1 MVQPTRPFVD
11 VQLGGKVTKA
21 LYDSGADISCISD
34 EEFRKIPIDLR
45 PNKQGGSNPLRYI
58 GAGGQPLDV
67 RGTFVLPIQVLGRQ
81 VQHPFRVIRGL
92 HEKVILGADFI
103 NEQLLGY
110 DPCRRE
116 VHWTGKRED
125 DSDLRVNAAITIPEF
140 SSRAVQLRTG
150 LGKRQHVVAEIFR
163 EDCPHLAG
171 GPGLVQTDEEGKC
184 LVELLNTGP
193 EPIFLERNKAIGQS
207 EALLHSRLQAID
219 EKLVEAIVSKEAT
232 RGRDRS
238 TLSKDREA
246 TILEVAKL
254 PLSEDVRK
262 KYAQLILKHHH
273 VFSLDKG
280 DLGFCNAMEHHL
292 TMKTPEPVFV
302 KQFKIPEAHQQYL
315 QAQVKEW
322 LKLGI
327 IQPSN
332 SRYNSPLFLV
342 EKKDGTYR
350 VVQDFRSLN
359 AHTYVDKYSM
369 KDVTECIAE
378 IGRAG
383 SKIFT
388 TLDLTSG
395 FWQMALDA
403 SSRPYTAFTVP
414 GMGQFEW
421 RVVSMGL
428 ASAPGAFQRLI
439 ELVMKGLDQVVVYI
453 DDVIIHSATHEEH
466 LQRLDE
472 VLTRLSKHNLKA
484 NLKKCAFGATETMYL
499 GFRLTENGIIP
510 GTDKLKAVKEAQ
522 PPNSVKQVRQFLGL
536 CNFFRGHIQHFAQL
550 TAPLTHLTKKDAGW
564 KHGVLPEAALRA
576 FRQLQSLLCSEPVLS
591 YPRKGRTYA
600 LITDAS
606 FGDEKI
612 PGGLG
617 AILTQVDEK
626 GLFHV
631 ISYASRKLQKY
642 EKNYTPFLLEMQAAI
657 FGMETF
663 DVYLRG
669 RKFLLFTDHKPL
681 EKLGKVHSKT
691 LNRLQQMMNS
701 FDFEIIYKKGSE
713 MPADFLS
720 RNAVDAI
727 GLDLTSFALEQDKD
741 EFLRALRLFL
751 LNRALP
757 QNENLARLVTRSA
770 DDCFVQDGVV
780 WKRLDKQHNF
790 RPVLLTPPH
799 LKNKIISE
807 AHGQELSGHFGVLKT
822 KEKILDSYFWPNMEN
837 DISDH
842 LQKCHKCQMTKPN
855 RNPPQLLTPLPQ
867 CTEPNQRIHADLFG
881 PLKTTNGEKKYL
893 LCMTDAFTKYV
904 ELVAVPNKEAGTVA
918 SALINRWVCRFGV
931 PLEFITDQGRE
942 FKNALWTE
950 IVKQLNSKHST
961 TSAHHPQCNSQA
973 EVCNK
978 TIASYLSAMVDE
990 TTLNWEEFVPALMF
1004 CYNTSFHRSI
1014 KTSPFYLTF
1023 GIEPRTPAFFGADIR
1038 RFLQDEHS
1046 TALQRLAEARNLA
1059 IENNLLATDIYKRN
1073 FDKTATFREFH
1084 PGQWVLLDEFNFLG
1098 RNRKLSPKFTGPFK
1112 ILRLKNGSNVEI
1124 VVNNGRKM
1132 IVNVS
1137 RLRPF
1142 FGFDGGNDLPSL
1154 RGGRGADEDQN
1165 ENIISGRD
1173 AHTRSTDV
1181 LPPTRARS
1189 LSESDR
1195 PEPVGPSAHTRAR
1208 VREQQQQQDRP
1219 SLIQVRLD
1227 SNKKKLADQIVTAV
1241 SSQQKKKKLARR
1253 RLDVQRD
1260 PFNYSD
1266 GCEADPHTEAQAGLD
1281 GQLGGQQQQL
1291 YHDFLQWMRD
1301 FDEEEEDDAATDDD
1315 YDPEISWNTVGDDDY
1330 DPEVSRDADTDA
1342 DGGWQEGAD
1351 GWKSWTPEAGTDR
1364 PGRAGLPGVQERAD
1378 RPDHPAGPVEKPDD
1392 DDVGHDND
1400 GPDVHDD
1407 DVDLAG
1413 ATDRQKEDYCVK
1425 VFQEADDLEL
1435 EVERA
1440 QQRDEIERV
1449 RERGLRAQ
1457 QKLKRIQEHVSPAIQ
1472 ASARSRTPR
1481 TNLPG
1486 TSGYTPT
1493 PRPRQIIPKPKR
1505 GELPI
1510 RRLHFEDDD
1519 DDDGPPSSRTRRHE
1533 GPKAK
1538 GPPWHL

>member
-1 MVQPTRPFVD
+1 
-11 VQLGGKVTKA
+11 
-21 LYDSGADISCISD
+21 
-34 EEFRKIPIDLR
+34 
-45 PNKQGGSNPLRYI
+45 
-58 GAGGQPLDV
+58 
-67 RGTFVLPIQVLGRQ
+67 
-81 VQHPFRVIRGL
+81 L

-103 NEQLLGY
+103 NKQLLGY
-110 DPCRRE
+110 DPCKRE
-116 VHWTGKRED
+116 VHWTGARGD
-125 DSDLRVNAAITIPEF
+125 SSDLKVTAAITIPEF
-140 SSRAVQLRTG
+140 SSRAVQLKTE
-150 LGKRQHVVAEIFR
+150 LGQRQHVVAEIFR
-163 EDCPHLAG
+163 EDCPHLGG

-184 LVELLNTGP
+184 LVELFNSGP
-193 EPIFLERNKAIGQS
+193 EPIFLQRSSTIGQS
-207 EALLHSRLQAID
+207 EALIQGSFRKID
-219 EKLVEAIVSKEAT
+219 AEVVDAIVSREAA
-232 RGRDRS
+232 RGRRRS
-238 TLSKDREA
+238 PASKDREEK
-246 TILEVAKL
+246 ILEAAKL
-254 PLSEDVRK
+254 PLSADVRK
-262 KYAQLILKHHH
+262 KYEELLLKHHD

-280 DLGFCNAMEHHL
+280 DLGFCDAIEHHL

-315 QAQVKEW
+315 QAQVREW

-421 RVVSMGL
+421 KVVSMGL

-472 VLTRLSKHNLKA
+472 VLTRLAKHNLKA
-484 NLKKCAFGATETMYL
+484 NLKKCSFGATETMYL
-499 GFRLTENGIIP
+499 GFRLTEDGIVP

-522 PPNSVKQVRQFLGL
+522 PPSSVKQVRQFLGL

-550 TAPLTHLTKKDAGW
+550 TAPLTNLTKKDSGW
-564 KHGVLPEAALRA
+564 KHGALPEDALRA

-591 YPRKGRTYA
+591 YPRRGRTYA

-691 LNRLQQMMNS
+691 LNRLQQMMTS

-727 GLDLTSFALEQDKD
+727 GLDLKSYSLEQDKD
-741 EFLRALRLFL
+741 EFLRALRLYL
-751 LNRALP
+751 LNRNLP
-757 QNENLARLVTRSA
+757 ENENLARLVLRTA
-770 DDCFVQDGVV
+770 DDCFVQNGVV

-790 RPVLLTPPH
+790 RPVMLVPPH
-799 LKNKIISE
+799 LKDQIISE
-807 AHGQELSGHFGVLKT
+807 AHGQELSGHFGILKT
-822 KEKILDSYFWPNMEN
+822 KEKILDSYFWPNMES

-842 LQKCHKCQMTKPN
+842 LRRCRRCQMTKPN

-867 CTEPNQRIHADLFG
+867 CTEPNQRVHADLFG
-881 PLKTTNGEKKYL
+881 PLKTTNGDKKYL

-931 PLEFITDQGRE
+931 PLEFVTDQGRE
-942 FKNALWTE
+942 FKNVLWTE
-950 IVKQLNSKHST
+950 ITKQLNARHST

-978 TIASYLSAMVDE
+978 TIASYLASMVDE
-990 TTLNWEEFVPALMF
+990 TTLNWEEFIPALMF

-1014 KTSPFYLTF
+1014 KTSPFFLTF
-1023 GIEPRTPAFFGADIR
+1023 GIEPRTPAFFATDIR
-1038 RFLQDEHS
+1038 RFLQEDHQ
-1046 TALQRLAEARNLA
+1046 TALQRLAEARKVA
-1059 IENNLLATDIYKRN
+1059 IENNLLATENYKSN
-1073 FDKTATFREFH
+1073 FDKNATFRIFH

-1098 RNRKLSPKFTGPFK
+1098 KNRKLSPKFSGPFK
-1112 ILRLKNGSNVEI
+1112 LLRLKGDSNAEI

-1142 FGFDGGNDLPSL
+1142 FGSSGDDNDFSSL
-1154 RGGRGADEDQN
+1154 RGGRGADEEVTDAN
-1165 ENIISGRD
+1165 EETISGRD
-1173 AHTRSTDV
+1173 THTRS
-1181 LPPTRARS
+1181 LSPTRAHT
-1189 LSESDR
+1189 LSDER

-1208 VREQQQQQDRP
+1208 VRAEQQQQQDKP

-1227 SNKKKLADQIVTAV
+1227 SDKKKPLPQMITAV
-1241 SSQQKKKKLARR
+1241 SSQQRKRKKLVKRFDEA
-1253 RLDVQRD
+1253 RD
-1260 PFNYSD
+1260 PYQYSE
-1266 GCEADPHTEAQAGLD
+1266 GCEAGPVTEAQAGVD
-1281 GQLGGQQQQL
+1281 GQLDGQQQQHPDQL
-1291 YHDFLQWMRD
+1291 YRDLLQHLRD
-1301 FDEEEEDDAATDDD
+1301 FADDATDEEDEEDHFSDADDD
-1315 YDPEISWNTVGDDDY
+1315 DFGIKIDRDP
-1330 DPEVSRDADTDA
+1330 DADA
-1342 DGGWQEGAD
+1342 DGNWIEGAD
-1351 GWKSWTPEAGTDR
+1351 GWKEWTPNRDGG
-1364 PGRAGLPGVQERAD
+1364 PGAAGLPEQA
-1378 RPDHPAGPVEKPDD
+1378 
-1392 DDVGHDND
+1392 
-1400 GPDVHDD
+1400 
-1407 DVDLAG
+1407 AG
-1413 ATDRQKEDYCVK
+1413 ADQGAGQLEGSDWEIDLSLATPSQQEDFCVK
-1425 VFQEADDLEL
+1425 VFEETVDIEQETA
-1435 EVERA
+1435 RA
-1440 QQRDEIERV
+1440 LWEQQDREV
-1449 RERGLRAQ
+1449 REQLRERNLRARRH
-1457 QKLKRIQEHVSPAIQ
+1457 LKDIVRYVSPDIQ
-1472 ASARSRTPR
+1472 ANARRRTPL
-1481 TNLPG
+1481 TKLPG
-1486 TSGYTPT
+1486 AAEGQAP
-1493 PRPRQIIPKPKR
+1493 IPKPRTVISKLKPR
-1505 GELPI
+1505 KI
-1510 RRLHFEDDD
+1510 RFEDEVEE
-1519 DDDGPPSSRTRRHE
+1519 DDDGPPSRRTRRHGTVDE
-1533 GPKAK
+1533 APRQGPR
-1538 GPPWHL
+1538 L